1 MFRVMNNSEL
11 QIADY
16 VFVTSMAVEL
26 TVKIFAEGLIFTPNA
41 MLKVYKNGYRIR
53 GYCERF
59 SHTLIKCFYQIAIS
73 KSRYPP
79 PHVNF

>member
-53 GYCERF
+53 GYCI
-59 SHTLIKCFYQIAIS
+59 STLQS
-73 KSRYPP
+73 KMMSVCPYVP
-79 PHVNF
+79 

>member
-41 MLKVYKNGYRIR
+41 MLKVYTNR
-53 GYCERF
+53 
-59 SHTLIKCFYQIAIS
+59 
-73 KSRYPP
+73 
-79 PHVNF
+79 